1 MVCQKCGKP
10 IENASAFC
18 RHCGAKIERFA
29 NNSQNPGGTQKPTP
43 QAERYCPHCGAPDN
57 ADGAFCT
64 ACGRRLKTEPIKSG
78 KKRTRILMIS
88 IAATAACFL
97 LIAGVFLLARPG
109 ASEAGYEA
117 SAAYSAGEVP
127 EAPATE
133 ESLQQLKEGQIRIR
147 GDVSAVLAY
156 AEQIVRTSNV
166 TRIYM
171 FDMDGDNISELI
183 LRTAT
188 SEADALYEFY
198 SYRNASLLPLG
209 SISAGHS
216 SLYIQKGKL
225 ILHFGNMGHEKVNE
239 LTLQQNSVISTCT
252 LEREL
257 AGEEEY
263 LHFFK
268 EPYYSEAPDM
278 SVLSNTYVVS
288 EERIAD
294 TTDYYV
300 RQGDCFTDGRIYYQ
314 VLRDGQLLRV
324 DAASGEVCTPFG
336 YVMDYTALFAV
347 TQERL
352 YFIYDEPEEW
362 WGIQVF
368 SYTIEGDDFQ
378 DLGGGWEAEFRDG
391 MILLEGFRSDV
402 SPKSVTV
409 IDAHDRMLVSMADA
423 WDAEIFNGAVYY
435 LAVDFDAWSSNK
447 PYVMQEYRVDS
458 FGETPIAAFEMT
470 NEFARIDEGT
480 ICITQGWEPYTSVT
494 YDLLTGKET

>member
-10 IENASAFC
+10 IDDASTFC

-29 NNSQNPGGTQKPTP
+29 NNSQRPGGTQRP
-43 QAERYCPHCGAPDN
+43 AGYCPSCGAPDK
-57 ADGAFCT
+57 AGGAFCT
-64 ACGRRLKTEPIKSG
+64 ACGCRLRTEQKKSG
-78 KKRTRILMIS
+78 KKRPHILMIC
-88 IAATAACFL
+88 IAATAACIA
-97 LIAGVFLLARPG
+97 LIVGALLLARSSS
-109 ASEAGYEA
+109 SEAGHEA
-117 SAAYSAGEVP
+117 SGAPSSDKAPEVP
-127 EAPATE
+127 ATR
-133 ESLQQLKEGQIRIR
+133 QLEEGQIRIR
-147 GDVSAVLAY
+147 GDTSAVLAY

-188 SEADALYEFY
+188 SEADAMYEFY
-198 SYRNASLLPLG
+198 SYRNASLLSLG
-209 SISAGHS
+209 SLSAGHS
-216 SLYIQKGKL
+216 NLYIKDGKL

-239 LTLQQNSVISTCT
+239 LTLDQNSVISTCT

-257 AGEEEY
+257 TGEEEY
-263 LHFFK
+263 LRFFK
-268 EPYYSEAPDM
+268 EPDYSEAPDM

-300 RQGDCFTDGRIYYQ
+300 RQGDCFTDGRIYYR
-314 VLRDGQLLRV
+314 VLCDGQLLRV

-352 YFIYDEPEEW
+352 YFIYDDPEEW

-368 SYTIEGDDFQ
+368 SYTVEGDDFQ
-378 DLGGGWEAEFRDG
+378 DLGGGWEAEFKDG
-391 MILLEGFRSDV
+391 MILLESFRSDV
-402 SPKSVTV
+402 SPKYVTV
-409 IDAHDRMLVSMADA
+409 IDAHDRTLVSKADT
-423 WDAEIFNGAVYY
+423 WDAAIYNGAVYY
-435 LAVDFDAWSSNK
+435 LAVDFDAWCNNM

-458 FGETPIAAFEMT
+458 SGKTPIAAFEMT
-470 NEFARIDEGT
+470 NEHARIDEGVFY
-480 ICITQGWEPYTSVT
+480 ITQGLEPYTSIT